1 MIEPY
6 YTREQAEA
14 LHKLRD
20 AAGGKAFDVAWAKLI
35 AEVRAEMECGE
46 GPARDRAKALGQRW
60 RTLVN
65 QFTGGD
71 GDVERLLYQAAD
83 KYYINCERSGL
94 IAPNVVGY
102 IRKVFEVVDA

>member
-1 MIEPY
+1 MRLGE
-6 YTREQAEA
+6 
-14 LHKLRD
+14 KLLTWLGPSLSLRC
-20 AAGGKAFDVAWAKLI
+20 
-35 AEVRAEMECGE
+35 RAEGECGE

>member
-35 AEVRAEMECGE
+35 AEVPCRNGMRRR
-46 GPARDRAKALGQRW
+46 PR
-60 RTLVN
+60 
-65 QFTGGD
+65 
-71 GDVERLLYQAAD
+71 
-83 KYYINCERSGL
+83 
-94 IAPNVVGY
+94 
-102 IRKVFEVVDA
+102 

>member
-20 AAGGKAFDVAWAKLI
+20 AAGGKVFDVAWAKLM

-46 GPARDRAKALGQRW
+46 GPVTDRAKALGQRW

-71 GDVERLLYQAAD
+71 GDVGRLLY
-83 KYYINCERSGL
+83 
-94 IAPNVVGY
+94 
-102 IRKVFEVVDA
+102 